1 MPVSNFVLVMVVL
14 VATPTGVKLMP
25 VDISNEDLNTFYY
38 LMKYGYVGEGSDA
51 EKSAGSE
58 MLTSGLIADGIRR
71 FQVSTF
77 YPMHIWKGHLHSSTI
92 KVIASSSLIYT

>member
-25 VDISNEDLNTFYY
+25 VDTSNEDLNTFYY
-38 LMKYGYVGEGSDA
+38 LMKYGYVGEGNSEL
-51 EKSAGSE
+51 EKSAGSQ

-71 FQVSTF
+71 FQVSIF
-77 YPMHIWKGHLHSSTI
+77 LPHALFERLSPQLY
-92 KVIASSSLIYT
+92 Y

>member
-25 VDISNEDLNTFYY
+25 VDIANEDLNTFYY
-38 LMKYGYVGEGSDA
+38 LMKYGYVGGEGSQA
-51 EKSAGSE
+51 EKSAGSQ

-71 FQVSTF
+71 FQV
-77 YPMHIWKGHLHSSTI
+77 PSSC
-92 KVIASSSLIYT
+92 LL